1 MKEQLYQDLIQSLN
15 QLVWVYRHLLDTV
28 RKERDI
34 LTNAYLDEIQDV
46 NQTKEK
52 MLEKVRELEAQWS
65 SIAIDLSAYLQIDI
79 TEGPRL
85 SDIAKHFSGEQSKKL
100 QQLRSVLNLLV
111 ARTAEVN
118 AYNDKLIH
126 SALSHISGAMQA
138 IRDTLSSKSPYAKQG
153 KRTEPTTETAGRLVS
168 KEV

>member
-1 MKEQLYQDLIQSLN
+1 MKEQLYQDLVQSLN

-34 LTNAYLDEIQDV
+34 LTHAYLDEMQDI

-52 MLEKVRELEAQWS
+52 MLEKVRELEARWTS
-65 SIAIDLSAYLQIDI
+65 TALDLYSLLQIDVKQ
-79 TEGPRL
+79 GPQL
-85 SDIAKHFSGEQSKKL
+85 SELAKYFSTAESQKL
-100 QQLRSVLNLLV
+100 HQLRSVLNLLV
-111 ARTAEVN
+111 ARTSEVN
-118 AYNDKLIH
+118 QYNDKMIQ

-138 IRDTLSSKSPYAKQG
+138 IRETLSSKAPYAKQG
-153 KRTEPTTETAGRLVS
+153 KRTEPARETAGRLVS